1 MLAISPHNK
10 TANQKTALGSATPK
24 AVFTFYFMDKTKII
38 IHSCPSRLWYVQ
50 DYLIPSLQ
58 DQGIENIIIKN
69 DTYRIGNLLSFVL
82 SCKDAGN
89 AWHLQDDVIICK
101 DFYKRIKEIGQDL
114 IACGFVSTGFELEDI
129 KAGIQPLKYIWYSF
143 PCIYI
148 PGSIAD
154 EFFKWFYFEA
164 REDKKYS
171 ELINSRKA
179 DDELFRLFLLV
190 KHKDMKIN
198 NIKPALV
205 DHIDYL
211 LGGSQV
217 NPQRI
222 RQSRATFFKDKDLVN
237 ELEKALAERR
247 QSIE

>member
-1 MLAISPHNK
+1 M
-10 TANQKTALGSATPK
+10 
-24 AVFTFYFMDKTKII
+24 KTKII
-38 IHSCPSRLWYVQ
+38 IHACPSRLWYVKEF
-50 DYLIPSLQ
+50 LIPSLQ
-58 DQGIENIIIKN
+58 QQGLENIIVKN

-89 AWHLQDDVIICK
+89 AWHLQDDVVICK

-143 PCIYI
+143 PCIFI
-148 PGSIAD
+148 PGNIAQ

-164 REDKKYS
+164 REDKKYK

-179 DDELFRLFLLV
+179 DDELFRLFLLA
-190 KHKDMKIN
+190 KHPDIEVN

-217 NPQRI
+217 NPLRSES
-222 RQSRATFFKDKDLVN
+222 SRATYFTDKQIVDDLKKSI
-237 ELEKALAERR
+237 EERR
-247 QSIE
+247 PSSE

>member
-1 MLAISPHNK
+1 M
-10 TANQKTALGSATPK
+10 
-24 AVFTFYFMDKTKII
+24 KTKII
-38 IHSCPSRLWYVQ
+38 IHACPARLWYVNEF
-50 DYLIPSLQ
+50 LIPSLK
-58 DQGIENIIIKN
+58 DQGLENIIIKN

-82 SCKDAGN
+82 SCRDAGD
-89 AWHLQDDVIICK
+89 AWHLQDDVIICE
-101 DFYKRIKEIGQDL
+101 DFKKRIEEIDTSL
-114 IACGFVSTGFELEDI
+114 INCGFVSINYELEEI

-148 PGSIAD
+148 PGRIAE

-164 REDKKYS
+164 REDNKYKD
-171 ELINSRKA
+171 LINSRKA

-190 KHKDMKIN
+190 KYPDMKIN

-217 NPQRI
+217 NPLRSEG
-222 RQSRATFFKDKDLVN
+222 SRATFFDNNNLVDDLAKR
-237 ELEKALAERR
+237 LKERR
-247 QSIE
+247 PSNE

>member
-1 MLAISPHNK
+1 M
-10 TANQKTALGSATPK
+10 Q
-24 AVFTFYFMDKTKII
+24 
-38 IHSCPSRLWYVQ
+38 Q
-50 DYLIPSLQ
+50 
-58 DQGIENIIIKN
+58 QGLENIIVKN

-89 AWHLQDDVIICK
+89 AWHIQDDVVICK
-101 DFYKRIKEIGQDL
+101 EFHNRIKEIKQDR
-114 IACGFVSTGFELEDI
+114 IACGFVSKNFEKEEI

-143 PCIYI
+143 PCIFI
-148 PGSIAD
+148 PGNIAQ

-164 REDKKYS
+164 REDKKYK

-179 DDELFRLFLLV
+179 DDELFRLFLFAKYPDIEV
-190 KHKDMKIN
+190 N

-217 NPQRI
+217 NPLRSES
-222 RQSRATFFKDKDLVN
+222 SRATYFTDKQIVDDLKKSI
-237 ELEKALAERR
+237 EERR
-247 QSIE
+247 PSSE